1 MNRIIITLQ
10 IAIINMMMAVIL
22 IIIIRIIMRR
32 IVKINGNNSQC
43 VLVLVR

>member
-22 IIIIRIIMRR
+22 IIIRIIMRK

-43 VLVLVR
+43 ALVLVR